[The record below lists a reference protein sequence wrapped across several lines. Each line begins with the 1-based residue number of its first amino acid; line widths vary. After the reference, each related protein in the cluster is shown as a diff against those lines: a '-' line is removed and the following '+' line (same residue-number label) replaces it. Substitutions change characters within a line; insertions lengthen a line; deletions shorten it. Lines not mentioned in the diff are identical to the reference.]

1 MSTTDSA
8 TGAEAPPPT
17 AKSDRAFFGHPIGL
31 GFLAG
36 TEGWVAFSYYG
47 MQSLL
52 VLYMTSYLLK
62 PGHIEHIIG
71 FGAFRSVLE
80 HLYGP
85 VSGQPLAS
93 AITGLYGAIAYATP
107 LFGGLIAD
115 RLIGRTASIVTGC
128 VLMTIGHFLMA
139 FDVSFLAALL
149 CLVTGTGM
157 AGTLK
162 AQVGGLYP
170 PGDLRRGDAFQIY
183 SLAVQIA
190 VIASPIVCG
199 WLGEK
204 VAWHW
209 GFGAAGVGMAI
220 GLAIYLSGR
229 PWLPADP
236 AILRADHAERPK
248 MTAHEWRTVGVLVL
262 LLPILAVAFVGNN
275 EIFNGYLLWG
285 QANFQLN
292 FFGQTMPV
300 SWLLSMDAFVSTG
313 TTLFVIWFW
322 RWWATRWKEPDEIV
336 KIGTFGFIAAAG
348 PLVLALASLYAAGGH
363 KVGLA
368 WGLAFHIINDI
379 GFSGMY
385 PIGMALFSRAA
396 PPALGA
402 TIVNAFVFSIF
413 LCNLLVGKLAGMLS
427 TMSGASF
434 WGLHAALVAGAAVL
448 LLVCARLFGR
458 TLAPRTEADR

>member
-1 MSTTDSA
+1 LSTTDSA